1 MTRKRFVKLLMGRF
15 LYDRNKAKLI
25 VRMVQLAQMLYSDAP
40 ETVDKGAWDA
50 LCEEEEEQQCE

>member
-15 LYDRNKAKLI
+15 LLDRNTAKLI
-25 VRMVQLAQMLYSDAP
+25 VRMAQLAHILCSDAQ
-40 ETVDKGAWDA
+40 ETVYKGVWDA